1 MRHAPHGPRAAA
13 PSTVHR
19 LLSTVFLLAVGNLA
33 LPAAAQVREAEFR
46 VHDRG
51 ELWETAKDD
60 GTLGAP
66 APLDPFEYFP
76 SMDWPGGPAEL
87 ETKEEQ
93 RSYHAGAGLWI
104 GGRRGGSVFFTEHG
118 PLGFSPGASFEPIE
132 EVENFVESPGYD
144 PAEAEETIVARFTTG
159 SGLMVRRTS
168 RAWSFRGLNTFI
180 LLDYAV
186 TNVSGEALTDVY
198 VGFPYLLRPS
208 YQDVNVHNGWGDDFN
223 RDDDVVAYDTA
234 RALVYARDDTPN
246 FDLPGDVGNYW
257 AARDE
262 LRTTGYAGVAL
273 LDAPAGTG
281 GQAQPATVFWA
292 QLLNNGQNLSL
303 SGSSPQALYAIL
315 SGEDTSLQAAPDE
328 RITPFVLMAVGPY
341 DLGPSESVRI
351 TLVEAVNGLP
361 LEVAVEGLAAQE
373 ELPAALDSLRASVD
387 RAAALADSNFNALR
401 LRVTPPPAPALEIIP
416 LPSSRSVS
424 VSWPPIEREWVDP
437 LPLSAGRIT
446 EYRVY
451 RSERGFIGPYERVGR
466 VRVGNETDSTRYYD
480 EERNLWQFVDNGVGL
495 GFAYH
500 YAVTAVDGDGQESW
514 LTNRNVDPVTVSSS
528 AAPDAMNVSVF
539 PNPFRLTSGFPS
551 TDDANSIVFNNL
563 PARATIRIYTA
574 SGELI
579 RVIEHDDPNTGQ
591 AVWDQLSTAR
601 QRTAPGIYFYTVDS
615 PAGTARGSI
624 VIIK

>member
-1 MRHAPHGPRAAA
+1 MRSGPRTTDHGPRAGA
-13 PSTVHR
+13 PSSVLR
-19 LLSTVFLLAVGNLA
+19 LLSTLLLLLA
-33 LPAAAQVREAEFR
+33 LPAAAQIREPEFR

-66 APLDPFEYFP
+66 SPTDPFEYFP

-87 ETKEEQ
+87 TTKEEQ

-104 GGRRGGSVFFTEHG
+104 GGRRAGGEVFFTEHG
-118 PLGFSPGASFEPIE
+118 PLGFSPGATFEPIE

-168 RAWSFRGLNTFI
+168 RAWSFRGLHTFI
-180 LLDYAV
+180 PLDYV
-186 TNVSGEALTDVY
+186 LTNVSGAPLTDVY

-223 RDDDVVAYDTA
+223 RDDDVVAYDSA
-234 RALVYARDDTPN
+234 RALVYARDDTPS

-257 AARDE
+257 DERDE

-273 LDAPAGTG
+273 LDAPPGTG
-281 GQAQPATVFWA
+281 GEAQPSTVLWV

-303 SGSSPQALYAIL
+303 SGSSPEALYAIL
-315 SGEDTSLQAAPDE
+315 SGENASLQASPDE

-341 DLGPSESVRI
+341 DLAPSESVRI

-361 LEVAVEGLAAQE
+361 MEAAVEGLEAQE
-373 ELPAALDSLRASVD
+373 DLPAALDSLQASVD
-387 RAAALADSNFNALR
+387 RAAALYAADYAAEAI
-401 LRVTPPPAPALEIIP
+401 PPPAPELELIA
-416 LPSSRSVS
+416 LPSSQSVS
-424 VSWPPIEREWVDP
+424 ISWPLLEDTWTDP
-437 LPLSAGRIT
+437 LTGASIT

-451 RSERGFIGPYERVGR
+451 RSERGFIGPYDRVGR
-466 VRVGNETDSTRYYD
+466 VRPGNATDSTRYYD
-480 EERNLWQFVDNGVGL
+480 EERNLWQFVDSGVGL
-495 GFAYH
+495 GFGYF
-500 YAVTAVDGDGQESW
+500 YAVTAVDADGHESW
-514 LTNRNVDPVTVSSS
+514 LTNRNPDPITISSS
-528 AAPDAMNVSVF
+528 AAPDALGVSVF

-551 TDDANSIVFNNL
+551 TEDANSIVFNNL
-563 PARATIRIYTA
+563 PAQATIRIYTA

-579 RVIEHDDPNTGQ
+579 RVIEHDNPDVGQ

-615 PAGTARGSI
+615 PVGAAQGSI